1 METIQLQ
8 LPQREF
14 ADFMAMPDGLAK
26 NVYYYNN
33 MQSRNFSEASITKKD
48 GCIYYAANTFKVV
61 KSTKSS
67 YYVKRVT
74 KDGFTIDQ
82 KGKLSV
88 WFNKNIFQ
96 IPHMLDVFKYFNF
109 NWFSQRLYPFVT
121 KGIFE
126 KMVAGKITN
135 NTEVCKAYIKAMRLN
150 CSPNLFLQLFTGD
163 YTMSKADFLRQ
174 ASVAK
179 DVNHFIEYTMSV
191 GKENSRD
198 KYHILSDMI
207 KEAQILEK
215 KIDFTWSLNRVKEE
229 HKKWTEEIMQVEIDG
244 LDDQVIPNV
253 ERFDRYTPKHF
264 KLLKTQKEV
273 FYEGK
278 IMKHCVYT
286 SYWNSIKNNNYLAY
300 HIEFNGEEATLGVYI
315 DNDCIRYNQCFTRYN
330 GAISHTMHT
339 LVNQFV
345 EELNEQVKRDGVL
358 LQTNEQYVQVGNN
371 IINELPF

>member
-96 IPHMLDVFKYFNF
+96 IPHMVDVFKYFNF

-126 KMVAGKITN
+126 KMVTGKITN
-135 NTEVCKAYIKAMRLN
+135 NIDVCKAYIKAMRLN
-150 CSPNLFLQLFTGD
+150 CSPSLFLQLFTSD
-163 YTMSKADFLRQ
+163 YTISKTDFLRQ

-191 GKENSRD
+191 SKENSRD

-315 DNDCIRYNQCFTRYN
+315 DNDCIRYNQCFSRYN

>member
-1 METIQLQ
+1 
-8 LPQREF
+8 
-14 ADFMAMPDGLAK
+14 
-26 NVYYYNN
+26 
-33 MQSRNFSEASITKKD
+33 
-48 GCIYYAANTFKVV
+48 
-61 KSTKSS
+61 
-67 YYVKRVT
+67 
-74 KDGFTIDQ
+74 
-82 KGKLSV
+82 
-88 WFNKNIFQ
+88 
-96 IPHMLDVFKYFNF
+96 MLDVFKYFNF

-150 CSPNLFLQLFTGD
+150 CSPNLFLQLFTSD
-163 YTMSKADFLRQ
+163 YTMSKSDFLRQ

-215 KIDFTWSLNRVKEE
+215 KIDFTWSFNRVKEE

-244 LDDQVIPNV
+244 LDDQVITNV
-253 ERFDRYTPKHF
+253 EKFDRYTPKQF

-278 IMKHCVYT
+278 TMKHCIYT
-286 SYWNSIKNNNYLAY
+286 AYWNSIKNNNYLAY
-300 HIEFNGEEATLGVYI
+300 HIELNGEEATLGVYI
-315 DNDCIRYNQCFTRYN
+315 DNDCIRYNQCFSRYN

-358 LQTNEQYVQVGNN
+358 LQTNEQYVQIENN
-371 IINELPF
+371 IINQLPF